1 MKLFSLSLSL
11 LQNTWKIECIAVEAL
26 PLGCLLSH
34 LYREIGP
41 KEIDKPNVEAVLEV
55 KVLQVVLVIYLK

>member
-11 LQNTWKIECIAVEAL
+11 LQNTRKIECIAVKAS

-41 KEIDKPNVEAVLEV
+41 KEMDKPNVEAVLEV
-55 KVLQVVLVIYLK
+55 KVVQVVF